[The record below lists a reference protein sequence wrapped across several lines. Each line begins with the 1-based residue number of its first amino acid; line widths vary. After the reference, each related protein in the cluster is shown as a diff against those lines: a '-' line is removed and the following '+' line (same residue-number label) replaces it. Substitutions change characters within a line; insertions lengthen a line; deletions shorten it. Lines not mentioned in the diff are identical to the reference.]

1 MIGLGGSILALRDLK
16 VSLSSMDRVI
26 SVENI
31 YKSFGGLKA
40 LKGVSFS
47 VKPREALGIIGPNG
61 AGKTTLFNVITGFL
75 RPDRGKIVYLG
86 HDITGKKPHYLSKLG
101 IARTFQIAK
110 PFEDMT
116 AIENV
121 LIGLLFSKKRKNGFR
136 MSIGELKKE
145 AINVLEAVGLYY
157 KRNSPA
163 HQLTVVERKRLE
175 LARVLAIEPK
185 ILLLDEVMA
194 GLSSQEV
201 EWEVSLLKKIKE
213 EKELTVVMI
222 EHVMKAIMSFS
233 DRLIVLHYGEKIAEG
248 KPEEVA
254 KNPEVV
260 EAYLGGD

>member
-1 MIGLGGSILALRDLK
+1 MDGSILALRDLK
-16 VSLSSMDRVI
+16 VDLDSLGEVI
-26 SVENI
+26 SVEDI
-31 YKSFGGLKA
+31 HKSFGGLKA
-40 LKGVSFS
+40 LRGVSFD

-75 RPDRGKIVYLG
+75 RPDRGRIVYLG
-86 HDITGKKPHYLSKLG
+86 HDITGRKPHYLSKLG

-110 PFEDMT
+110 PFEGMT
-116 AIENV
+116 TMENV
-121 LIGLLFSKKRKNGFR
+121 LIGLLFSKKRNNGFR
-136 MSIGELKKE
+136 ASIDDLKRE
-145 AINVLEAVGLYY
+145 AVSVLETVGLYH
-157 KRNSPA
+157 KRNSLA

-201 EWEVSLLKKIKE
+201 EWEVNLLKRIKE
-213 EKELTVVMI
+213 EKKLTVVMI

-233 DRLIVLHYGEKIAEG
+233 DRLIVLHHGEKIAEG

-254 KNPEVV
+254 RNPKVV

>member
-1 MIGLGGSILALRDLK
+1 MDGSILALRDLK
-16 VSLSSMDRVI
+16 VDLDSLGEVI
-26 SVENI
+26 SVEDI
-31 YKSFGGLKA
+31 HKSFGGLKA
-40 LKGVSFS
+40 LKGVSFD

-75 RPDRGKIVYLG
+75 RPDKGRIVYLG
-86 HDITGKKPHYLSKLG
+86 HDITGRKPHYLSKLG

-110 PFEDMT
+110 PFEGMT
-116 AIENV
+116 TMENV
-121 LIGLLFSKKRKNGFR
+121 LIGLLFSKKRNNGFR
-136 MSIGELKKE
+136 AGIDDLKREAVSI
-145 AINVLEAVGLYY
+145 LETVGLYH
-157 KRNSPA
+157 KRNSLA

-201 EWEVSLLKKIKE
+201 EWEVNLLKRIKE

-233 DRLIVLHYGEKIAEG
+233 DRLIVLHHGEKIAEG

-254 KNPEVV
+254 RNPKVV